1 MELGD
6 IWKSLNIDVI
16 VFKIVS
22 HGNNL
27 NMKGKAAKM
36 CLKEMWK
43 SENVWFLEYTNIIAG
58 SYLDRSKLH
67 LNQKGKTFS
76 PVILYF

>member
-1 MELGD
+1 MD
-6 IWKSLNIDVI
+6 IVDICKSLNINIV

-27 NMKGKAAKM
+27 NIKGKAAKM
-36 CLKEMWK
+36 CLQEMWK
-43 SENVWFLEYTNIIAG
+43 SENVWFLEYTSIIAG
-58 SYLDRSKLH
+58 SYLDRSKSH
-67 LNQKGKTFS
+67 LNQKEKTFY